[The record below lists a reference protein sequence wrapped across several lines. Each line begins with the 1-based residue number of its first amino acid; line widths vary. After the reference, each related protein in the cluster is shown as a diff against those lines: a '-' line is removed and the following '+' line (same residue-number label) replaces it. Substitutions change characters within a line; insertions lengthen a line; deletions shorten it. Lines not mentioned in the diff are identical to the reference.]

1 MAVQTTKPLTKKVY
15 DQVYS
20 DIINGIYGSEDIITE
35 SRLVQ
40 ELGVSKSPVRE
51 ALIELCNEDILRS
64 IPRMGYMVVQITPK
78 QIRELAEA
86 RQALEIYLLEKSFP
100 RLTPEVIVQLE
111 QLNQSNLEASAIHKA
126 PMDNWKRNMTFHLQ
140 LASYAQNQVLYDLL
154 EQVLRKLTRATT
166 QHFSGYERENPLL
179 KERSSG
185 ARHFEFVEACKNR
198 DLDYAKRVLETDIDA
213 LH

>member
-1 MAVQTTKPLTKKVY
+1 MALQNSKPLTRKVY

-20 DIINGIYGSEDIITE
+20 DVINGKYSSEDIITE
-35 SRLVQ
+35 SRLVH
-40 ELGVSKSPVRE
+40 EFGVSKSPVRE

-64 IPRMGYMVVQITPK
+64 IPRLGYMVVQITPK

-86 RQALEIYLLEKSFP
+86 RQALEIYMLERSFHM
-100 RLTPEVIVQLE
+100 LTDEVIAELE
-111 QLNQSNLEASAIHKA
+111 RLNHANRKDAEIHGA

-140 LASYAQNQVLYDLL
+140 LASYAQNQVLYGLL
-154 EQVLRKLTRATT
+154 EQILRKLTRATT
-166 QHFSGYERENPLL
+166 QHLSGCDRDNPLM

-198 DLDYAKRVLETDIDA
+198 DLAYAKRVLEVDIDS
-213 LH
+213 LR